1 MTLEEACRLID
12 PATDLDA
19 LAEVEYYHG
28 FNGKNAAAAALREA
42 SQMVVDF
49 VRRMK
54 QHDVPAIDI
63 DPQWVRVKDRLPE
76 FEDDEPFVRCIVNI
90 IRWSEGWTGLWNQP
104 EPTLN
109 EEEFTAAATYN
120 PEQKIFT
127 VYDGFGS
134 SMVINALLSPD
145 DGGGESGCRVT
156 HWMENPAP
164 VGFWKKEAKNDV

>member
-1 MTLEEACRLID
+1 MPDVRPID
-12 PATDLDA
+12 ATALQNTISEWRKKEMENDNSITGSAIIDVFGDVLDA
-19 LAEVEYYHG
+19 ISVA
-28 FNGKNAAAAALREA
+28 
-42 SQMVVDF
+42 
-49 VRRMK
+49 
-54 QHDVPAIDI
+54 PTIDI
-63 DPQWVRVKDRLPE
+63 DPRWVSVKDRLPE
-76 FEDDEPFVRCIVNI
+76 FEDDEPFIRCIVNV

-164 VGFWKKEAKNDV
+164 VGFWKKEAQNDV

>member
-1 MTLEEACRLID
+1 MRFVCDGWLHPRK
-12 PATDLDA
+12 
-19 LAEVEYYHG
+19 HG
-28 FNGKNAAAAALREA
+28 
-42 SQMVVDF
+42 
-49 VRRMK
+49 
-54 QHDVPAIDI
+54 
-63 DPQWVRVKDRLPE
+63 LPE
-76 FEDDEPFVRCIVNI
+76 FEDDEPFIRCIVNV

-164 VGFWKKEAKNDV
+164 VGFWKKEAQNDV